1 MVMTGGGGLRRRHG
15 ASDQAFNLR
24 RHERQHNQHP
34 KFSPDT
40 HPISLSIAERH
51 SLPATL
57 QWYFMPCLIVMIGLA
72 FPRVAIVILFFFS
85 TFLERAYHSLLLLAL
100 GFVFL
105 PLTTIVY
112 AWIVNGRHPLDG
124 IYLAALILAALLD
137 LGIVGHGEYHRRR
150 AD

>member
-1 MVMTGGGGLRRRHG
+1 
-15 ASDQAFNLR
+15 
-24 RHERQHNQHP
+24 
-34 KFSPDT
+34 
-40 HPISLSIAERH
+40 
-51 SLPATL
+51 
-57 QWYFMPCLIVMIGLA
+57 MPCLILLIGLA
-72 FPRVAIVILFFFS
+72 FPRAAIVILFLFS

-124 IYLAALILAALLD
+124 IYLAALVLSVLID
-137 LGIVGHGEYHRRR
+137 LGLIGHGEYRRRR

>member
-1 MVMTGGGGLRRRHG
+1 
-15 ASDQAFNLR
+15 
-24 RHERQHNQHP
+24 
-34 KFSPDT
+34 
-40 HPISLSIAERH
+40 
-51 SLPATL
+51 
-57 QWYFMPCLIVMIGLA
+57 MPCLILLIGLA
-72 FPRVAIVILFFFS
+72 FPRFAIVILFFFS

-124 IYLAALILAALLD
+124 IYLAALVLSVLVD
-137 LGIVGHGEYHRRR
+137 LGLIGHGEYRRRR